1 MAEIDNK
8 VENVSGSVASGSNG
22 NGTGSA
28 SGTGNFD
35 ILTITSPTG
44 QKYQICI
51 DDEGIPSFKKSSE
64 YALLRTRPLFDW
76 QPLTKTILFKK
87 TS

>member
-51 DDEGIPSFKKSSE
+51 DDEGIPSFKKVLNMP
-64 YALLRTRPLFDW
+64 YYGPD
-76 QPLTKTILFKK
+76 PCLTGSL
-87 TS
+87 